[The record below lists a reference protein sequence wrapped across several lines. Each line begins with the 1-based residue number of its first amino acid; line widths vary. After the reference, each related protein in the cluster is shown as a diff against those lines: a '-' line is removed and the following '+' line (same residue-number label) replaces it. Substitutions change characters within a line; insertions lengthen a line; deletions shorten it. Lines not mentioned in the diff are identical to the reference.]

1 MITDKGIIHHV
12 MSDCYLF
19 HSLVMNVIFQDV
31 LVLFDDLNE
40 VGSTMTVILY
50 IFENDEINHLLML
63 FEFVN

>member
-1 MITDKGIIHHV
+1 MITDKGIIDHV

-19 HSLVMNVIFQDV
+19 HPLVMNVIFQDG

-40 VGSTMTVILY
+40 VEITMTVILY

>member
-1 MITDKGIIHHV
+1 
-12 MSDCYLF
+12 
-19 HSLVMNVIFQDV
+19 MNVIFQDV